1 MNEIKQITK
10 PTTKIIAGAYKGKV
24 LSLPSLD
31 VTRSSKAVLKES
43 VFNVLQFDIIDKIF
57 IESFAGSGSIG
68 LEAISRGAKRAY
80 FIELDKKSYSILVK
94 NCKSINIEKCQTI
107 QGNAFVQT
115 PLILEFLKNS
125 NETFDLIFIDA
136 DKENYPE
143 YLQLVKPRM
152 KSGSVLMIDN
162 VLWYGKV
169 LDEKGNKQ
177 TEQIKLV
184 NKLVAEDADFENVI
198 LPLRDGIHLVRK
210 K

>member
-1 MNEIKQITK
+1 MNETKQITK

-125 NETFDLIFIDA
+125 
-136 DKENYPE
+136 KEE
-143 YLQLVKPRM
+143 
-152 KSGSVLMIDN
+152 
-162 VLWYGKV
+162 
-169 LDEKGNKQ
+169 
-177 TEQIKLV
+177 
-184 NKLVAEDADFENVI
+184 VI
-198 LPLRDGIHLVRK
+198 LYVDPPFDYRGGMEDIYDKSFRMIENIENSNIFKIIIEHESKLEVPKILGKFSLEKTRK
-210 K
+210 FGKSSLSYFSYKD

>member
-1 MNEIKQITK
+1 MNETKQITK

-125 NETFDLIFIDA
+125 
-136 DKENYPE
+136 KEE
-143 YLQLVKPRM
+143 
-152 KSGSVLMIDN
+152 
-162 VLWYGKV
+162 
-169 LDEKGNKQ
+169 
-177 TEQIKLV
+177 
-184 NKLVAEDADFENVI
+184 VI
-198 LPLRDGIHLVRK
+198 LYVDPPFDFREGMEDIYDKSFRMIENIENSNIFKIIIEHESKLEIPKILGKFSLEKTRK
-210 K
+210 FGKSSLSYFSYKD

>member
-1 MNEIKQITK
+1 MNEIKPITK

-24 LSLPSLD
+24 LNVPSLD

-125 NETFDLIFIDA
+125 
-136 DKENYPE
+136 KEE
-143 YLQLVKPRM
+143 
-152 KSGSVLMIDN
+152 
-162 VLWYGKV
+162 
-169 LDEKGNKQ
+169 
-177 TEQIKLV
+177 
-184 NKLVAEDADFENVI
+184 VI
-198 LPLRDGIHLVRK
+198 LYVDPPFDFREGMEDIYDKSFRMIENIENNNIFKIIIEHESKLEVPKILGKFSLEKTRK
-210 K
+210 FGKSSLSYFSYKD

>member
-1 MNEIKQITK
+1 MNETKQITK

-125 NETFDLIFIDA
+125 
-136 DKENYPE
+136 KEE
-143 YLQLVKPRM
+143 
-152 KSGSVLMIDN
+152 
-162 VLWYGKV
+162 
-169 LDEKGNKQ
+169 
-177 TEQIKLV
+177 
-184 NKLVAEDADFENVI
+184 VI
-198 LPLRDGIHLVRK
+198 LYVDPPFDYREGMEDIYDKSFRMIENIENSNIFKIIIEHESKLEVPKILGKFSLEKTRK
-210 K
+210 FGKSSLSYFSYKD

>member
-1 MNEIKQITK
+1 MNETKQITK

-115 PLILEFLKNS
+115 PLILDFLKNS
-125 NETFDLIFIDA
+125 
-136 DKENYPE
+136 KEE
-143 YLQLVKPRM
+143 
-152 KSGSVLMIDN
+152 
-162 VLWYGKV
+162 
-169 LDEKGNKQ
+169 
-177 TEQIKLV
+177 
-184 NKLVAEDADFENVI
+184 VI
-198 LPLRDGIHLVRK
+198 LYVDPPFDFREGMEDIYDKSFRMIENIENSNIFKIIIEHESKLEIPKILGKFSLEKTRK
-210 K
+210 FGKSSLSYFSYKD

>member
-1 MNEIKQITK
+1 MNEIKPITKPITK

-125 NETFDLIFIDA
+125 
-136 DKENYPE
+136 KEE
-143 YLQLVKPRM
+143 
-152 KSGSVLMIDN
+152 
-162 VLWYGKV
+162 
-169 LDEKGNKQ
+169 
-177 TEQIKLV
+177 
-184 NKLVAEDADFENVI
+184 VI
-198 LPLRDGIHLVRK
+198 LYVDPPFDFREAMEDIYDKSFRMIENIENSNIFKIIIEHESKLEVPKILGKFSLEKTRK
-210 K
+210 FGKSSLSYFSYKD

>member
-1 MNEIKQITK
+1 MNETKQITKPTTIK

-24 LSLPSLD
+24 LNLPSLD

-107 QGNAFVQT
+107 QGNTFVQT
-115 PLILEFLKNS
+115 PLILDFLKNS
-125 NETFDLIFIDA
+125 KEEIVLYVDPPFDF
-136 DKENYPE
+136 
-143 YLQLVKPRM
+143 
-152 KSGSVLMIDN
+152 
-162 VLWYGKV
+162 
-169 LDEKGNKQ
+169 
-177 TEQIKLV
+177 
-184 NKLVAEDADFENVI
+184 
-198 LPLRDGIHLVRK
+198 RDGMEDVYDKSFRMIEAIENSNIFKIIIEHESKLEIPKILGKFSLEKTRK
-210 K
+210 FGKSSLSYFSYKA

>member
-125 NETFDLIFIDA
+125 
-136 DKENYPE
+136 KEE
-143 YLQLVKPRM
+143 
-152 KSGSVLMIDN
+152 
-162 VLWYGKV
+162 
-169 LDEKGNKQ
+169 
-177 TEQIKLV
+177 
-184 NKLVAEDADFENVI
+184 VI
-198 LPLRDGIHLVRK
+198 LYVDPPFDFREGMEDIYDKSFRMIENIENINIFKIIIEHESKLEVPKILGKFSLEKTRK
-210 K
+210 FGKSSLSYFSYKD

>member
-1 MNEIKQITK
+1 MNETKQITK
-10 PTTKIIAGAYKGKV
+10 PTTKIIACAYKGKV

-125 NETFDLIFIDA
+125 KEEVVLYVDPPFDFREGMEDIYDKSFRMIENIENSNIFKIIIEHES
-136 DKENYPE
+136 KLEVPKILGKFSLE
-143 YLQLVKPRM
+143 KTRKFG
-152 KSGSVLMIDN
+152 KSSLSYFSYKD
-162 VLWYGKV
+162 
-169 LDEKGNKQ
+169 
-177 TEQIKLV
+177 
-184 NKLVAEDADFENVI
+184 
-198 LPLRDGIHLVRK
+198 
-210 K
+210 

>member
-1 MNEIKQITK
+1 MAITK

-31 VTRSSKAVLKES
+31 VTRSSKTVLKES

-115 PLILEFLKNS
+115 PLILDFLKNS
-125 NETFDLIFIDA
+125 
-136 DKENYPE
+136 KEE
-143 YLQLVKPRM
+143 
-152 KSGSVLMIDN
+152 
-162 VLWYGKV
+162 
-169 LDEKGNKQ
+169 
-177 TEQIKLV
+177 
-184 NKLVAEDADFENVI
+184 VI
-198 LPLRDGIHLVRK
+198 LYVDPPFDFREGMEDIYDKSFRMIENIENSNIFKIIIEHESKLEVPKILGKFSLEKTRK
-210 K
+210 FGKSSLSYFSYKD

>member
-125 NETFDLIFIDA
+125 KEEVIIYVDHPFEFREGMEDIYDKSFRMIENIENNNIFKIIIEHES
-136 DKENYPE
+136 KLEVPKILGKFSLE
-143 YLQLVKPRM
+143 KTRKFG
-152 KSGSVLMIDN
+152 KSSLSYFSYKD
-162 VLWYGKV
+162 
-169 LDEKGNKQ
+169 
-177 TEQIKLV
+177 
-184 NKLVAEDADFENVI
+184 
-198 LPLRDGIHLVRK
+198 
-210 K
+210 

>member
-1 MNEIKQITK
+1 MNEIKPITK

-125 NETFDLIFIDA
+125 KEEIILYVDPPFDFREGMEDIYDKSFRMIENIENSNIFKIIIEHES
-136 DKENYPE
+136 KLEVPKILGKFSLE
-143 YLQLVKPRM
+143 KTRKFG
-152 KSGSVLMIDN
+152 KSSLSYFSYKD
-162 VLWYGKV
+162 
-169 LDEKGNKQ
+169 
-177 TEQIKLV
+177 
-184 NKLVAEDADFENVI
+184 
-198 LPLRDGIHLVRK
+198 
-210 K
+210 

>member
-1 MNEIKQITK
+1 MNEIKPITK

-24 LSLPSLD
+24 LNVPSLD

-57 IESFAGSGSIG
+57 MESFAGSGSIG

-115 PLILEFLKNS
+115 PLILDFLKNS
-125 NETFDLIFIDA
+125 
-136 DKENYPE
+136 KEE
-143 YLQLVKPRM
+143 
-152 KSGSVLMIDN
+152 
-162 VLWYGKV
+162 
-169 LDEKGNKQ
+169 
-177 TEQIKLV
+177 
-184 NKLVAEDADFENVI
+184 VI
-198 LPLRDGIHLVRK
+198 LYVDPPFDFREGMEDIYDKSFRMIENIENSNIFKIIIEHESKLEVPKILGKFSLEKTRK
-210 K
+210 FGKSSLSYFSYKA

>member
-1 MNEIKQITK
+1 MNEIKPTTK
-10 PTTKIIAGAYKGKV
+10 PTTKIIAGTYKGKV

-125 NETFDLIFIDA
+125 
-136 DKENYPE
+136 KEE
-143 YLQLVKPRM
+143 
-152 KSGSVLMIDN
+152 
-162 VLWYGKV
+162 
-169 LDEKGNKQ
+169 
-177 TEQIKLV
+177 
-184 NKLVAEDADFENVI
+184 VI
-198 LPLRDGIHLVRK
+198 LYVDPPFDFREGMEDIYDKSFRMIENIENSNIFKIIIEHESKLEVPKILGKFSLEKTRK
-210 K
+210 FGKSSLSYFSYKD